1 MTKIDKGIRST
12 NYMIDL
18 SFTLFIWIVITLL
31 FPNLS
36 YGNWTFYVVTFCY
49 YMIMETLFSQTFGK
63 MATKTI
69 VTQSNGDKPKFI
81 SILLRSVI
89 RITPF
94 DISSYLFGTE
104 HGLHD
109 TLSSTKLIKKQ

>member
-1 MTKIDKGIRST
+1 
-12 NYMIDL
+12 
-18 SFTLFIWIVITLL
+18 
-31 FPNLS
+31 
-36 YGNWTFYVVTFCY
+36 
-49 YMIMETLFSQTFGK
+49 METLFSQTFGK
-63 MATKTI
+63 MATRT
-69 VTQSNGDKPKFI
+69 VVVQSNGDKPKFI